1 MARKPGKDP
10 AACQRNSDSQARWR
24 GVRSFTVDRT
34 GLGNDVHETS
44 TSLRGCGVG
53 SGLFG
58 GVGRRQ
64 STVCPRRQHGGG
76 AGLCH
81 RPDRQHQCADRLQL
95 FRLFARPHLRNSAN
109 LKFSSIEAL
118 ADLYV
123 AGGFRITGGA
133 IYSANKLDLSAKLG
147 AGGSFTMNDV
157 TYSGVDSASATVD
170 LGRKRIAPYFG
181 IGYSSRPNGSA
192 GLGFYFDVG
201 IVHQSPEAS
210 INVVAD
216 PAVTGDPTFQANKA
230 QEEVK
235 LRDAVS
241 SASNWPVLMFGM
253 SYTF

>member
-1 MARKPGKDP
+1 MKLQQVCV
-10 AACQRNSDSQARWR
+10 AAALAAVSSAALADGNQLYVR
-24 GVRSFTVDRT
+24 GGSMGV
-34 GLGNDVHETS
+34 GLGYATALTDNIN
-44 TSLRGCGVG
+44 
-53 SGLFG
+53 
-58 GVGRRQ
+58 
-64 STVCPRRQHGGG
+64 
-76 AGLCH
+76 
-81 RPDRQHQCADRLQL
+81 
-95 FRLFARPHLRNSAN
+95 ARIGFNYFDYSRDHTYESNRYSAN